1 MEKTSWKQNVFVT
14 FYCSQP
20 FAWGWWESHS
30 YFFPVNYR
38 THLCIAYSPQWLW
51 KLILKK
57 RGEWASEW
65 VWGQWKQC
73 GVLKNS
79 KRLLLGLEMGI
90 GHVIGDVSFLK
101 LWGNTHNVYHCN
113 HCPSIVGRH
122 HGSPVYSCHLLSIH
136 AASLRSISFLYFT
149 EPIFAWH
156 VPLVSLIFLK
166 RCLVFPSSELNWT
179 EHHGS
184 CVTLLWVVLRC
195 QCLES
200 WWLQPLWASKPKDK
214 TVTGGP
220 PQNSATKGTFHEQ
233 LSCLTVSSLVSK
245 FHAGVRISTYL
256 SSDNEE
262 RISVAR
268 STSGCEDQM
277 CFNLR

>member
-1 MEKTSWKQNVFVT
+1 MHSIFPTMVVKTDFKKMRRVSVRMSVRSMETVRSPEEQQASPPWSGDGDRP
-14 FYCSQP
+14 CDRRR
-20 FAWGWWESHS
+20 
-30 YFFPVNYR
+30 FFF
-38 THLCIAYSPQWLW
+38 
-51 KLILKK
+51 
-57 RGEWASEW
+57 
-65 VWGQWKQC
+65 
-73 GVLKNS
+73 
-79 KRLLLGLEMGI
+79 M
-90 GHVIGDVSFLK
+90 
-101 LWGNTHNVYHCN
+101 WGNTHNVYHCN